1 MSTVIF
7 DRETLKVTGVDREKF
22 PYEVEIR
29 NVDVEWLTKVV
40 HRPAKREKVNEE
52 GKPLYLLPQ
61 EPIVEE
67 IGEERLIETTKD
79 TGNPIMI
86 KVLKKVPLLDENNK
100 QVKYEKKVFGETKED
115 TGNPVMILDEE
126 TGELVQKTD
135 ENGNPLFYGL
145 VGTGEFIKCYTTDE
159 VEEQKKDKYGRPLF
173 YDTEIVMVEK
183 VTEQPP
189 IEITEDDERYVE
201 GLPTALEDTTYPV
214 VVTFDKNPEEFTF
227 EDVVKEK
234 EKQLLKGTFHTAC
247 KLFEQMDE
255 TIFSTNISGYYAD
268 LGFDVLSLPSGGEAR
283 TIKLELPNESSIVGV
298 KFEASADGIEV
309 LVGNTASNL
318 IPIDR
323 NNEVIFDDPVSEV
336 YVKFENPTDK
346 RIDIYSFA
354 LLV

>member
-1 MSTVIF
+1 MPTVIF

-29 NVDVEWLTKVV
+29 NVDVEGLTKVV

-52 GKPLYLLPQ
+52 DKPLYLLPQ
-61 EPIVEE
+61 EPLIEE

-79 TGNPIMI
+79 TGNPVMI

-100 QVKYEKKVFGETKED
+100 QVKYEKKVVGETTED
-115 TGNPVMILDEE
+115 TGNPVMIIDEE

-189 IEITEDDERYVE
+189 IEITEDDERFHE
-201 GLPTALEDTTYPV
+201 GLEKVQVEVEKTKTVKFEEDMSVFTY
-214 VVTFDKNPEEFTF
+214 D
-227 EDVVKEK
+227 DVVKAK
-234 EKQLLKGTFHTAC
+234 EKQLLKGTFYTAC

-255 TIFSTNISGYYAD
+255 SIFSTNISGYYAD
-268 LGFDVLSLPSGGEAR
+268 LGFDVLSLPSGGEVR
-283 TIKLELPNESSIVGV
+283 TIKLELPNEADVVGI
-298 KFEASADGIEV
+298 KFEASADGLEV
-309 LVGNTASNL
+309 LIGNTASNL

-323 NNEVIFDDPVSEV
+323 NNEVIFAEPVSEV
-336 YVKFENPTDK
+336 YVKFENPTDE
-346 RIDIYSFA
+346 RIDVYSFA